1 MVCAFVLGACNH
13 VADPTEQPFNGTQ
26 YESESESEYVEESES
41 EGETTEITPSVKLSW
56 DMTWHEI
63 VMYSEEHIGAKK
75 IDREFNSP
83 DTDLSKW
90 FKDYNGQ
97 TLQRIYDPTDSTG
110 PAKRGDIIFYNTE
123 ETDVQVVLKTML
135 DVMIQPLM
143 EADEHRK
150 FVITKYELTEQPVKQ
165 INENVWL
172 LLVVSGY
179 YSYEGYDLVSME
191 ERMPYVTDVKDG
203 MITFMADG
211 GAGAAQYILVKS
223 GSVYR
228 LQKAGDMGGYGVEIY

>member
-1 MVCAFVLGACNH
+1 
-13 VADPTEQPFNGTQ
+13 
-26 YESESESEYVEESES
+26 
-41 EGETTEITPSVKLSW
+41 
-56 DMTWHEI
+56 
-63 VMYSEEHIGAKK
+63 MYSEEYIGAKK
-75 IDREFNSP
+75 LDRELNSP

-97 TLQRIYDPTDSTG
+97 TLQRIYDPTDSCG
-110 PAKRGDIIFYNTE
+110 PAKRKDIIFYNTE

-135 DVMIQPLM
+135 DAMIQPLM
-143 EADEHRK
+143 EADEHRE

-172 LLVVSGY
+172 LRVVGGY
-179 YSYEGYDLVSME
+179 YSYEGYDLASME
-191 ERMPYVTDVKDG
+191 ERMPYEPDVKDG

-211 GAGAAQYILVKS
+211 SVGASQYILIKY

-228 LQKAGDMGGYGVEIY
+228 LQKAGDMGPFGVEIWN